1 MENQKVFS
9 AIKSFV
15 IEIKNNY
22 GGEYKPLALYGR
34 LIEKT
39 EVSNEVPVQKH
50 ISTFRKFVVNNRE
63 AILNKDESLF
73 NVQKVKYN
81 DNVYFNVAHVFKMA
95 DNDSKAGIWE
105 HLLVLSALLDKNSD
119 AKNQLILAR
128 QSQPQTQQ
136 PNVLMP
142 MMSMLSSMLMCDMMG
157 GGGGSSGNTNP
168 MGGLA
173 SLLGGIGGSG
183 GEESGMPD
191 LGKILSTFMNS
202 DMLSKMTS
210 TFSNSLSDGKLDLNM
225 LLQSIGEVSDEMNL
239 GLSLPKDASELK
251 NGMDDVLKM
260 FGSAGISEEQMN
272 DMVDKISSSLATG
285 DEVSE
290 EVPVETSEEVLV
302 DTSEEV
308 SEETSKEVSEETP
321 KEVSVDRLQTT
332 LLVDN
337 TNVEMEPG
345 VQVCYLDGH
354 CE

>member
-142 MMSMLSSMLMCDMMG
+142 MMSMLSSMLMGDMMG
-157 GGGGSSGNTNP
+157 GGGESSGNTNP

>member
-128 QSQPQTQQ
+128 QSQPTQQ

-142 MMSMLSSMLMCDMMG
+142 MMSMLSNMLMGDMMG
-157 GGGGSSGNTNP
+157 NGESSRSGENP

-173 SLLGGIGGSG
+173 SLLGGASGEGEGS
-183 GEESGMPD
+183 MPD
-191 LGKILSTFMNS
+191 LGKIFSTFMNP
-202 DMLSKMTS
+202 DMLSKLTS
-210 TFSNSLSDGKLDLNM
+210 TVSNSFSDGKLDLNM
-225 LLQSIGEVSDEMNL
+225 LLQSIGEVSEEMNL
-239 GLSLPKDASELK
+239 GINLPKDASELK

-260 FGSAGISEEQMN
+260 FGNVGISEEQMT
-272 DMVDKISSSLATG
+272 DMVDKISSSLAT
-285 DEVSE
+285 E
-290 EVPVETSEEVLV
+290 EPSTEETSEETTI
-302 DTSEEV
+302 DTVNVEE
-308 SEETSKEVSEETP
+308 SP
-321 KEVSVDRLQTT
+321 PLPP

-337 TNVEMEPG
+337 TDVKLEPG

>member
-128 QSQPQTQQ
+128 QSQPTQQQ

-142 MMSMLSSMLMCDMMG
+142 MMSMLSNMLMGDMMG
-157 GGGGSSGNTNP
+157 GGESSRSGENP

-173 SLLGGIGGSG
+173 SLLGGIGTGASG
-183 GEESGMPD
+183 EGEGGMPD
-191 LGKILSTFMNS
+191 LGKIFSTFMNP
-202 DMLSKMTS
+202 DMLSKLTS
-210 TFSNSLSDGKLDLNM
+210 TVSNSFSDGKLDLNM
-225 LLQSIGEVSDEMNL
+225 LLQSIGEVSEEMNL
-239 GLSLPKDASELK
+239 GINLPKDASELK

-260 FGSAGISEEQMN
+260 FGNVGISEEQMT
-272 DMVDKISSSLATG
+272 DMVDKISSSLAT
-285 DEVSE
+285 E
-290 EVPVETSEEVLV
+290 ETSPEEPSTEETSE
-302 DTSEEV
+302 DTTIDTVNVEE
-308 SEETSKEVSEETP
+308 SP
-321 KEVSVDRLQTT
+321 PLPP

-337 TNVEMEPG
+337 TDVKLEPG